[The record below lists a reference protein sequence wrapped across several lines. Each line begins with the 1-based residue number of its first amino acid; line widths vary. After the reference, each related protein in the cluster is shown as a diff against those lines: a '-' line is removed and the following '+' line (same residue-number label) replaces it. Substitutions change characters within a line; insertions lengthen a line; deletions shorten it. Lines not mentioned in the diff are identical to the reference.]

1 MEISDDVNEIPPTV
15 ILVAKLYENI
25 ALQREKETRRVAME
39 IRERTM
45 RIGYI
50 E

>member
-1 MEISDDVNEIPPTV
+1 MEISDDVNQIPPTV
-15 ILVAKLYENI
+15 ILVAKLYENMHFSVKKR
-25 ALQREKETRRVAME
+25 LVAVE